1 MNEIEKTQL
10 LGMTP
15 DELAAYL
22 KALGQPAFRAKQV
35 FSWLH
40 QGAAFEQMSNLP
52 KALRETLA
60 ETCTANPVAV
70 LETIESKLDG
80 TIKLLYRLPDG
91 HVIEGVLMRYK
102 YGNTLCLSTQVGCRM
117 GCAFCASTLDGCA
130 RSLTP
135 AEMLG
140 QIVCANGVLAP
151 QGQKVGNI
159 VLMGSGEP
167 LDNYDNVVKF
177 LRILRMEGGLCIGMR
192 SVSLSTCG
200 LVENMRRFA
209 QEDLPVTLSLSLHAP
224 NDEVRKKLMPV
235 ARKYGMDDVLD
246 ACRYYIEKTGR
257 RVIFEYALVHG
268 VNADPAQAVPR
279 QPDSAQQ
286 RAGARPDGR
295 DRARGGCVQACARTE
310 GDFRNPPPR
319 DGRRHRGRVRPA
331 PQALYQGQQPEQRN
345 LKTTGVNGVAA
356 TMRTDIGKKR
366 KQNEDAAWF
375 DEKRGVFVV
384 ADGMGGH
391 LAGEVASGMAIDA
404 VRKMAARH
412 KKPSI
417 DQIKK
422 AVLGAHER
430 IYQRA
435 QGNAECAGM
444 GTTLSMLCRGAG
456 YIYIAHVG
464 DSRIYRLRGGRMEQL
479 TQDHS
484 LVGELV
490 RAGILT
496 AEEARTHPRRNII
509 TRALGTEGD
518 NTPDLLAADLQPGD
532 RFLLCTDG
540 LTGMTRDDEIEKTL
554 LDSQT
559 ADEAADRLIQM
570 ALDAGGSDNVT
581 LILCT
586 GEEGKPWKQD

>member
-1 MNEIEKTQL
+1 
-10 LGMTP
+10 
-15 DELAAYL
+15 
-22 KALGQPAFRAKQV
+22 
-35 FSWLH
+35 
-40 QGAAFEQMSNLP
+40 
-52 KALRETLA
+52 
-60 ETCTANPVAV
+60 
-70 LETIESKLDG
+70 
-80 TIKLLYRLPDG
+80 
-91 HVIEGVLMRYK
+91 
-102 YGNTLCLSTQVGCRM
+102 M

-268 VNADPAQAVPR
+268 VNADPAQAVEL
-279 QPDSAQQ
+279 
-286 RAGARPDGR
+286 AGRL
-295 DRARGGCVQACARTE
+295 RGMQCHVNLIPLNSVPERGLTGVTEREVDAFKHALEQKGISVTRRREMGDDIEGAC
-310 GDFRNPPPR
+310 GQL
-319 DGRRHRGRVRPA
+319 RRR
-331 PQALYQGQQPEQRN
+331 YIKDNKPELRN

-422 AVLGAHER
+422 TVLGAHGR

-540 LTGMTRDDEIEKTL
+540 LTGMVRDDEIERTL